1 MIIQVNDMNQS
12 LVFRKL
18 SFLTIGLLCTFL
30 LISIVPILASMP
42 CSASQIGIAETIVNK
57 VYLDSLLSGV
67 KRGQKLYQ
75 GQKIRTS
82 MNSSAELLL
91 SDKTFLYLGE
101 RSDIKLTRFFLGK
114 GNSNDIN
121 QLELVRGLLRFA
133 SAGIKKNN
141 FSIRTQNASVGVRG
155 TNFDIMFNKHGT
167 EVSVNR
173 GTIDVTTPSGSI
185 MVKAGQVYRVPLAG
199 VQKLS
204 LSISPAMKR
213 AIGKLKKQ
221 IKPKSE
227 LAAIDKQE
235 KGVKVQSSD
244 AKNKLYMDLSLGRVV
259 IRMLP
264 KIAPNHVKRI
274 SELVKK
280 KFYDGLIFHNVVP
293 GFVAETGDPS
303 GTGVGGTGETLLA
316 ELSNTPFVRGLVGMK
331 RDRND
336 LNSGDSQFF
345 ILLGEAKHLQGKYTV
360 WGKIEEGMMLL
371 DRLRTGSPP
380 ASPNKIIKMRLGNDP
395 N

>member
-12 LVFRKL
+12 VLFRKL
-18 SFLTIGLLCTFL
+18 SFLTLGLLATFL

-199 VQKLS
+199 VQKFS

-380 ASPNKIIKMRLGNDP
+380 ASPNKIIKIRLANDP

>member
-133 SAGIKKNN
+133 SAGIKKDN

-167 EVSVNR
+167 EVSVNS

-199 VQKLS
+199 VQKFS

-235 KGVKVQSSD
+235 KGLKVQSSD
-244 AKNKLYMDLSLGRVV
+244 AKNKLYMDLSFGRVV

-380 ASPNKIIKMRLGNDP
+380 ASPNKIIKIRLANDP

>member
-1 MIIQVNDMNQS
+1 MYQS
-12 LVFRKL
+12 LLFRKL
-18 SFLTIGLLCTFL
+18 SFLTLGLLATFL
-30 LISIVPILASMP
+30 LLSIVPILVSMP

-101 RSDIKLTRFFLGK
+101 RSDIKLTRFFLGT
-114 GNSNDIN
+114 GTSNDIN

-199 VQKLS
+199 VQKFS

-264 KIAPNHVKRI
+264 KIAPNHVKRK

-345 ILLGEAKHLQGKYTV
+345 ILLGEAKHLLGKYTV

-380 ASPNKIIKMRLGNDP
+380 ASPNKIIKIRLANDP

>member
-12 LVFRKL
+12 LLFRKL
-18 SFLTIGLLCTFL
+18 SFLTFGLLATFL
-30 LISIVPILASMP
+30 LILVVPILASMP
-42 CSASQIGIAETIVNK
+42 CSASQIGIAETIINK

-133 SAGIKKNN
+133 SAGMKKNN

-199 VQKLS
+199 VQKFS

-380 ASPNKIIKMRLGNDP
+380 ASPNKIIKMRLANDP

>member
-1 MIIQVNDMNQS
+1 MNQS
-12 LVFRKL
+12 VLFRKL
-18 SFLTIGLLCTFL
+18 SFLTLGLLATFL

-57 VYLDSLLSGV
+57 VYLGSLLSGV

-91 SDKTFLYLGE
+91 DDNTFLYLGE
-101 RSDIKLTRFFLGK
+101 RSDIKLTRFFLGT
-114 GNSNDIN
+114 GTNNDIN

-167 EVSVNR
+167 EVSVNN

-199 VQKLS
+199 VQKFS

-227 LAAIDKQE
+227 VTAIDKQE
-235 KGVKVQSSD
+235 KGAKVQSSD
-244 AKNKLYMDLSLGRVV
+244 AKNKLYMDLSIGRVV

-293 GFVAETGDPS
+293 GFVAETGDPR

>member
-12 LVFRKL
+12 LLFRKL
-18 SFLTIGLLCTFL
+18 SFLTLGLLATFL

-101 RSDIKLTRFFLGK
+101 RSDIELTRFFLGK
-114 GNSNDIN
+114 GNRNDIN

-155 TNFDIMFNKHGT
+155 TNFDIMFNKYGT
-167 EVSVNR
+167 EVSVNS

-199 VQKLS
+199 VQKFS

-227 LAAIDKQE
+227 WAAIDKQE
-235 KGVKVQSSD
+235 KGLK
-244 AKNKLYMDLSLGRVV
+244 
-259 IRMLP
+259 
-264 KIAPNHVKRI
+264 
-274 SELVKK
+274 E
-280 KFYDGLIFHNVVP
+280 P
-293 GFVAETGDPS
+293 GENWWAETMAGEVTSMDR
-303 GTGVGGTGETLLA
+303 GVSRKQYLQEFIDIKN
-316 ELSNTPFVRGLVGMK
+316 EIFNEQ
-331 RDRND
+331 N
-336 LNSGDSQFF
+336 LN
-345 ILLGEAKHLQGKYTV
+345 
-360 WGKIEEGMMLL
+360 
-371 DRLRTGSPP
+371 
-380 ASPNKIIKMRLGNDP
+380 KME
-395 N
+395 

>member
-1 MIIQVNDMNQS
+1 MHQS
-12 LVFRKL
+12 VLFRKL
-18 SFLTIGLLCTFL
+18 SFLTLGLLATFL

-42 CSASQIGIAETIVNK
+42 CSASQIGRAETIVNK

-167 EVSVNR
+167 EVSVNS

-185 MVKAGQVYRVPLAG
+185 VVKAGQVYRVPLAG
-199 VQKLS
+199 VQKFS

-380 ASPNKIIKMRLGNDP
+380 ASPNKIIKMRLASDP

>member
-12 LVFRKL
+12 LLFRKL
-18 SFLTIGLLCTFL
+18 SFLTLGLLATFV

-114 GNSNDIN
+114 GSSNDIN

-133 SAGIKKNN
+133 SVGMKKNN

-199 VQKLS
+199 VQKFS

-244 AKNKLYMDLSLGRVV
+244 AKNKLYMDLSFGRVV

-380 ASPNKIIKMRLGNDP
+380 ASPNKIIKMRLANDP

>member
-12 LVFRKL
+12 VLFRKL
-18 SFLTIGLLCTFL
+18 SFLTLGLLATFL

-199 VQKLS
+199 VQKFS

-380 ASPNKIIKMRLGNDP
+380 ASPNKIIKMRLANDP

>member
-1 MIIQVNDMNQS
+1 MNQS
-12 LVFRKL
+12 VLFRKL
-18 SFLTIGLLCTFL
+18 SFLTFGLLATFL
-30 LISIVPILASMP
+30 LILVVPILASMP

-114 GNSNDIN
+114 GNSNERN

-141 FSIRTQNASVGVRG
+141 FNIRTQNASVGVRG

-167 EVSVNR
+167 EVSVNN
-173 GTIDVTTPSGSI
+173 GTVEVTTPSGSI
-185 MVKAGQVYRVPLAG
+185 VVKAGQVYRVPLAG
-199 VQKLS
+199 VQKFS

-213 AIGKLKKQ
+213 AIAKLKKQ

-227 LAAIDKQE
+227 VTAIDKQE
-235 KGVKVQSSD
+235 KGAKVQSSD
-244 AKNKLYMDLSLGRVV
+244 AKNKLYMDLSIGRVV

-293 GFVAETGDPS
+293 GFVAETGDPK

-316 ELSNTPFVRGLVGMK
+316 ELSNIPFVRGSVGMK

-380 ASPNKIIKMRLGNDP
+380 ASPNKIIKMRLASDLN
-395 N
+395 